1 MILIILHFNIILLL
15 LYIDEIEPE
24 PYEMGEH
31 LIQASGKF
39 VIIDGLLKYIKKN
52 NHKVLVYKINK

>member
-1 MILIILHFNIILLL
+1 
-15 LYIDEIEPE
+15 
-24 PYEMGEH
+24 MGEH

-52 NHKVLVYKINK
+52 NHRVLVSINTLLI